1 MLLKSGRKIDR
12 GSRPYIVAEMNSSH
26 NGKIETAK
34 EMIDAAK
41 ACGCD
46 AVKFQSWTADSLYCA
61 DYYDENP
68 IARRMVDR
76 FSLSEE
82 ALLELACYCRET
94 GIDFSSTPYSEAEV
108 DFLVDECKAPFVKI
122 ASMDINNLSYLRYI
136 ARKNVPAVLSTGMAD
151 YEEIVQAVKVMEE
164 AGQEDLCILHCVSLY
179 PVAVEQANLNNMS
192 MLAEKFPQHAIGYS
206 DHTIGAKA
214 AGIAVAMGAG
224 LIEKHFTLNNKKN
237 GWDNQMATEP
247 EEMKALVQHCSEI
260 YAALG
265 SFERVISVDERRQ
278 REKMRRSLVAARD
291 LPAGTVLV
299 AADLMAKRPG
309 TGISVADYDKV
320 LGRTLNCSLAKDRLI
335 KEEFFQ

>member
-1 MLLKSGRKIDR
+1 MLLRSGREIGR

-46 AVKFQSWTADSLYCA
+46 AVKFQSWTTDSLYCA

-76 FSLSEE
+76 FSLGEE
-82 ALLELACYCRET
+82 ALLDLAIYCRKI
-94 GIDFSSTPYSEAEV
+94 GIDFSSTPYSESEV

-122 ASMDINNLSYLRYI
+122 ASMDINNIPYLRYI
-136 ARKNVPAVLSTGMAD
+136 AMKKVPAVLSTGMSD
-151 YEEIVQAVKVMEE
+151 YEEIVRAVKVMDE
-164 AGQEDLCILHCVSLY
+164 AGLEDLCILHCVSLY
-179 PVAVEQANLNNMS
+179 PVAVNQVNLNNLH
-192 MLAEKFPQHAIGYS
+192 MLAEKFPQYALGYS
-206 DHTIGAKA
+206 DHTTGSVA
-214 AGIAVAMGAG
+214 AGAAVAMGAG

-247 EEMKALVQHCSEI
+247 VAMKELVEHCNEV

-265 SFERVISVDERRQ
+265 NHDRVVSEEETRQ
-278 REKMRRSLVAARD
+278 REKMRRSLVTLRD
-291 LPAGTVLV
+291 LPAGTVLTP
-299 AADLMAKRPG
+299 ADLTAKRPG

-320 LGRTLNCSLAKDRLI
+320 LGRMLKCSLPKDRLI
-335 KEEFFQ
+335 KEEFLQ